1 MTREEILRT
10 VRTRGPMTAQEIERE
25 VPGSAE
31 EVRSLRKEGRLVPVA
46 GRLGAVEVKG
56 VLR

>member
-1 MTREEILRT
+1 MTREEVLRT
-10 VRTRGPMTAQEIERE
+10 VRTRGPMTMQEIESE

>member
-1 MTREEILRT
+1 MTREDVYAT
-10 VRTRGPMTAQEIERE
+10 VRTRGPMTMQEIERE
-25 VPGSAE
+25 MPGSADA
-31 EVRSLRKEGRLVPVA
+31 VRSLRKEGRLVPVA